1 MTNVY
6 VVSAKNGVIFEM
18 LDAGAISQ
26 HFHKIMSIAYEESLN
41 EGCQVQVTVA
51 RNDEIERT
59 MLISSPVIE
68 E

>member
-1 MTNVY
+1 MTSLY
-6 VVSAKNGVIFEM
+6 VVSAKNGIIFEM
-18 LDAGAISQ
+18 LDAGQVSQ

-51 RNDEIERT
+51 RNGEIERT
-59 MLISSPVIE
+59 ILVSSPVIE